1 MPTKKRLTRKVSR
14 PSPLKPS
21 EIHLL
26 KTGEEE
32 DFHVFFLSYEDNA
45 RELFE
50 SVRGDYPAG
59 TFPWAEEKFSG
70 RAEG

>member
-1 MPTKKRLTRKVSR
+1 MPSRKKVARKVPR
-14 PSPLKPS
+14 PAPLKPS

-32 DFHVFFLSYEDNA
+32 DFYVFCLSVEDNA

-50 SVRGDYPAG
+50 SARGDYPPG
-59 TFPWAEEKFSG
+59 TFPWAEQRFG
-70 RAEG
+70 TEG